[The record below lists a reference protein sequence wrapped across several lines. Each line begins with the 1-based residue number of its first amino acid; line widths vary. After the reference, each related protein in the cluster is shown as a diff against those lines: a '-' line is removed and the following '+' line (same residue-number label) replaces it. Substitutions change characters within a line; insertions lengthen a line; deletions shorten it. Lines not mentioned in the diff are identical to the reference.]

1 MKLSDEIRIE
11 APRARVYEALNDP
24 EILRRAIPGCQA
36 LERTSPTE
44 LTATVAARI
53 GPVKATFQGRVTLS
67 ELNPPESYVIS
78 GEGKGGA
85 AGFAKGRAKVQ
96 LTEDGQATRLRYDVD
111 ADVGGKLAQVGQRLI
126 EGSSK
131 KLAGE
136 FFSAFRA
143 AVAAPEPT
151 AAPAAAPEAAPATA
165 VETPAAPEKR
175 GLPTPLVVAGVAF
188 VVALVVFL
196 IVL

>member
-11 APRARVYEALNDP
+11 APRQRVYEALNDP
-24 EILRRAIPGCQA
+24 EVLKRAIPGCQA
-36 LERTSPTE
+36 LERVSPTE

-53 GPVKATFQGRVTLS
+53 GPVKATFKGRVTLS
-67 ELNPPESYVIS
+67 ELNPPVSYVIS

-85 AGFAKGRAKVQ
+85 AGFAKGSAKVT
-96 LTEDGQATRLRYDVD
+96 LAEDGGATRLRYEVD

-136 FFSAFRA
+136 FFDAFRT
-143 AVAAPEPT
+143 AVAAPP
-151 AAPAAAPEAAPATA
+151 PAAAAPGRPAPTAEARPVEAPA
-165 VETPAAPEKR
+165 R
-175 GLPTPLVVAGVAF
+175 GLPMWLTVGIVAF